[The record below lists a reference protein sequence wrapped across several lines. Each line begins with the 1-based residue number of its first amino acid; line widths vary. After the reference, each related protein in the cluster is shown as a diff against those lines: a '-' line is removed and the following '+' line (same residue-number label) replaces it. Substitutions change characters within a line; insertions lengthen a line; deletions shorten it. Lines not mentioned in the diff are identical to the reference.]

1 MIEVLP
7 QTKDRVIALRMTKMV
22 SEAEIDHC
30 AESIGPLLDDARRD
44 FILLDWSELEGWE
57 TGAKSVGT
65 QFGMKRWASVVR
77 IAILAEPKWEDE
89 QARIA
94 DVFRAAT
101 VRRFPPS
108 QRDKAIAWLAAED
121 TPPAR

>member
-7 QTKDRVIALRMTKMV
+7 LTKDRVIALKMADMI
-22 SEAEIDHC
+22 STAEIDRC
-30 AESIGPLLDDARRD
+30 AEAIGPLLNDERRD
-44 FILLDWSELEGWE
+44 FILLDWSQLEGWE

-65 QFGMKRWASVVR
+65 QFGMKSWASVVR
-77 IAILAEPKWEDE
+77 IAILAEPRWEDE

-94 DVFRAAT
+94 DIFRAAT

-108 QRDKAIAWLAAED
+108 QRDKAIAWLTAED
-121 TPPAR
+121 IAPE

>member
-7 QTKDRVIALRMTKMV
+7 LTKDRVIALKMTNMI
-22 SEAEIDHC
+22 SAAEIDRC
-30 AESIGPLLDDARRD
+30 AEAIGPLLNDERRD

-57 TGAKSVGT
+57 VGAKSVGT
-65 QFGMKRWASVVR
+65 QFGMKSWASVVR
-77 IAILAEPKWEDE
+77 IAIVAEPKWEDE

-108 QRDKAIAWLAAED
+108 QRDKAIAWLTAED
-121 TPPAR
+121 TATA

>member
-7 QTKDRVIALRMTKMV
+7 LTKDRVIALKMANMI

-30 AESIGPLLDDARRD
+30 AEAIGPLLDDERRD

-57 TGAKSVGT
+57 AGAKSVGT
-65 QFGMKRWASVVR
+65 QFGMKSWASVVR
-77 IAILAEPKWEDE
+77 IAIVAEPKWEDE

-108 QRDKAIAWLAAED
+108 QRDKAIAWLTAED
-121 TPPAR
+121 TATA

>member
-7 QTKDRVIALRMTKMV
+7 LTKDRMIALKMANMI
-22 SEAEIDHC
+22 STAEIDRC
-30 AESIGPLLDDARRD
+30 AEAIGPLLNDERRD

-65 QFGMKRWASVVR
+65 QFGMKSWASVVR

-94 DVFRAAT
+94 DIFRAAT

-108 QRDKAIAWLAAED
+108 QREKAIAWLTAED
-121 TPPAR
+121 IAPE

>member
-7 QTKDRVIALRMTKMV
+7 LTKDRVIALRMANMI
-22 SEAEIDHC
+22 SEAEIDRC
-30 AESIGPLLDDARRD
+30 ADTIGPLLNDERRD
-44 FILLDWSELEGWE
+44 FLLLDWSELEGWE
-57 TGAKSVGT
+57 AGAKSVGT
-65 QFGMKRWASVVR
+65 QFGMKSWASVVR

-108 QRDKAIAWLAAED
+108 QRDKAMAWLTAED
-121 TPPAR
+121 APPAP

>member
-7 QTKDRVIALRMTKMV
+7 QTKDRLIALKMADMI

-30 AESIGPLLDDARRD
+30 AEAIGPLLDDERRD
-44 FILLDWSELEGWE
+44 FILLDWSELQGWE
-57 TGAKSVGT
+57 AGAKSVGT
-65 QFGMKRWASVVR
+65 QFGMKSWASVVR

-108 QRDKAIAWLAAED
+108 QRDKAMAWLTAED
-121 TPPAR
+121 PAPE

>member
-7 QTKDRVIALRMTKMV
+7 LTKDRVIALKMTNMI
-22 SEAEIDHC
+22 SAAEIDRC
-30 AESIGPLLDDARRD
+30 AEAIGPLLDDERRD

-57 TGAKSVGT
+57 VGAKSVGT
-65 QFGMKRWASVVR
+65 QFGMKSWASVVR
-77 IAILAEPKWEDE
+77 IAIVAEPKWEDE

-108 QRDKAIAWLAAED
+108 QRDKAIAWLTAED
-121 TPPAR
+121 TATA

>member
-7 QTKDRVIALRMTKMV
+7 LRKDRVIALKMTNMI
-22 SEAEIDHC
+22 SEAEIDRC
-30 AESIGPLLDDARRD
+30 AEAIGPLLNDERRD

-57 TGAKSVGT
+57 AGAKSVGT
-65 QFGMKRWASVVR
+65 QFGMKSWASVVR

-108 QRDKAIAWLAAED
+108 HRDKAIAWLTAED
-121 TPPAR
+121 IAPE

>member
-7 QTKDRVIALRMTKMV
+7 LTKDRVIALKMANMI
-22 SEAEIDHC
+22 SETEIDRC
-30 AESIGPLLDDARRD
+30 AEAIGPLLDDERRD

-57 TGAKSVGT
+57 AGAKSVGT
-65 QFGMKRWASVVR
+65 QFGMKSWASVVR
-77 IAILAEPKWEDE
+77 IAIVAEPKWEDE

-108 QRDKAIAWLAAED
+108 QRDKAIAWLTAED
-121 TPPAR
+121 TATA

>member
-7 QTKDRVIALRMTKMV
+7 QTKDRVIALKMAKMV
-22 SEAEIDHC
+22 SEAEIDRC
-30 AESIGPLLDDARRD
+30 AEEIGPLLDDARRD

-57 TGAKSVGT
+57 AGAKSVGT
-65 QFGMKRWASVVR
+65 QFGMKSWASVVR

-101 VRRFPPS
+101 VRRFLPS
-108 QRDKAIAWLAAED
+108 QRDKALAWLTAED
-121 TPPAR
+121 TLPGR

>member
-7 QTKDRVIALRMTKMV
+7 LTKDRVIALKMADMI
-22 SEAEIDHC
+22 STAEIDRC
-30 AESIGPLLDDARRD
+30 AEAIGPLLNDERRD

-57 TGAKSVGT
+57 VGAKSVGT
-65 QFGMKRWASVVR
+65 QFGMKSWASVVR
-77 IAILAEPKWEDE
+77 IAIVAEPKWEDE

-108 QRDKAIAWLAAED
+108 QRDKAIAWLTAED
-121 TPPAR
+121 TATA

>member
-7 QTKDRVIALRMTKMV
+7 LTKDRVIALKMTNMI
-22 SEAEIDHC
+22 SEAEIDRC
-30 AESIGPLLDDARRD
+30 AEAIGPLLNDERRD

-57 TGAKSVGT
+57 AGAKSVGT
-65 QFGMKRWASVVR
+65 QFGMKSWASVVR
-77 IAILAEPKWEDE
+77 IAIVAEPKWEDE

-108 QRDKAIAWLAAED
+108 QRDKAIAWLTAED
-121 TPPAR
+121 TATA

>member
-7 QTKDRVIALRMTKMV
+7 HPKDRVIAVKMARMI
-22 SEAEIDHC
+22 SEAEIDRC
-30 AESIGPLLDDARRD
+30 AEEIGPLLDDERRD
-44 FILLDWSELEGWE
+44 FVLLDWSELAGWE
-57 TGAKSVGT
+57 MGAKSVGT
-65 QFGMKRWASVVR
+65 QFGMKSWATVVR

-101 VRRFPPS
+101 VRRFLPTE
-108 QRDKAIAWLAAED
+108 REKALAWLTAEE